1 MLPGDEEP
9 AEEEAETEEG
19 RSHHGEAEPGH
30 DLVAEQV
37 QQVRDHQLAE
47 GQAPAD
53 PGDNLRVHHDLGL
66 TPLEAGGQQSR
77 ETNLRKEVLVSC
89 GSVGRAVASDTRDLR
104 LESQHW
110 QNFNLSIVWYKKT
123 KIKKKR
129 PG

>member
-9 AEEEAETEEG
+9 AEEEAEAEEG

-77 ETNLRKEVLVSC
+77 ETNLGKEKLVSC

-104 LESQHW
+104 FESQHFIY
-110 QNFNLSIVWYKKT
+110 QLYG
-123 KIKKKR
+123 IKSRK
-129 PG
+129 

>member
-53 PGDNLRVHHDLGL
+53 PGDNLGVHHDLGL

-77 ETNLRKEVLVSC
+77 ETNLGKEILVSW
-89 GSVGRAVASDTRDLR
+89 VAVVAPLAERSLLTP
-104 LESQHW
+104 E
-110 QNFNLSIVWYKKT
+110 I
-123 KIKKKR
+123 
-129 PG
+129 